1 VSSPNATTD
10 GAAPLFGFIG
20 LGSEL
25 VVDPLVFAVGFVLP
39 FGG

>member
-1 VSSPNATTD
+1 VSSSNATTD

-20 LGSEL
+20 FGSEL
-25 VVDPLVFAVGFVLP
+25 VVDSLVFAVGFVLP